1 MDAQQANDAQR
12 QQVMNA
18 WVTKIKEHFMKHC
31 EAASRRQRTSF
42 KMDVARPVHLTQ
54 LGVTEDT
61 LLQKLQD
68 MLQEQG
74 FGHGTDGHVTPFQK
88 VWKRQGDR
96 WVDVHSAEVQ
106 LAQNDLSPK
115 CMWMLWLQNE

>member
-74 FGHGTDGHVTPFQK
+74 FRQGSNGSVTPFQK
-88 VWKRQGDR
+88 IFIGDR
-96 WVDVHSAEVQ
+96 SKEIYCAQVG
-106 LAQNDLSPK
+106 LAQNVSQQTV
-115 CMWMLWLQNE
+115 CCVEGRQ